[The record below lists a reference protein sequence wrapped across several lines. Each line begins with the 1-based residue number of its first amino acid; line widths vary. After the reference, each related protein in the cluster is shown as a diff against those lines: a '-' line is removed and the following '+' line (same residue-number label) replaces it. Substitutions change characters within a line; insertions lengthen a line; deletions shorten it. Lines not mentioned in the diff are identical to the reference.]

1 MSEPDLLKL
10 PDDWRTR
17 ALESLRKLEPEL
29 RELSWE
35 LAWREGWTQCAE
47 LASKVLKDAP
57 KSLLK

>member
-1 MSEPDLLKL
+1 MSNPLQL
-10 PDDWRTR
+10 PDDWRAR

-47 LASKVLKDAP
+47 LASG
-57 KSLLK
+57 LLREPQKP